1 MANTVM
7 HEIPFSFDQPDQ
19 VLNSLLKLLQQ
30 RLRQPQ
36 ATKTSRE
43 MVVRNA
49 LTVLIIDAYQERAQ
63 YIGGLLT
70 AVGYRPVTMSNEL
83 DAFTAFLRGSCLPLA
98 IVLGQEDGS
107 NRLFV
112 NRLLQQMMQR
122 YDWEPLMIR
131 LQDARATTF
140 GSSSSG
146 EFLPLP
152 TLPGGNPLQSRTSY
166 ANTTRPLNN
175 RSGELKE
182 SYSQPGWPN
191 ASDIHATPVS
201 PFNSGPLPRSSS
213 SSPAHNPVPRVP
225 APPKNLPAP
234 KGPQNDQVAFNSG
247 ANFPSMR
254 SVHTEPPISRDLKS
268 ESLADKAEQ
277 IKKEKVYLDGQSLGR
292 YQIRARLGSSLY
304 SEVYRTYD
312 RLREQESALK
322 AIQVDMVPFYVM
334 KDSVEEVTVFQQE
347 AELLGPLQHPHIV
360 PVLNC
365 GKSYISGTNFIY
377 KNMPFCAEGSLATWI
392 RRYSGGTPFT
402 LKDVLPIILQL
413 ADALQFAHNY
423 QVTYQNFKLTNILV
437 LNQNK
442 RMAKLEVALADF
454 SVVQDGSYFSKL
466 PEGFP
471 YMAPERWDGA
481 VYPASD
487 QYGLAAITYEL
498 LTGRPPFQG
507 NAEHV
512 MKILHTTKFPPPPTT
527 LNPKLPASVNA
538 VLAAALAKKPSERFG
553 SVALFAQT
561 LQRC

>member
-30 RLRQPQ
+30 RLRQPL
-36 ATKTSRE
+36 ATKTSKE
-43 MVVRNA
+43 IVVRNA

-70 AVGYRPVTMSNEL
+70 AVGYRPVAVSNEL

-98 IVLGQEDGS
+98 IVLGREDGS

-112 NRLLQQMMQR
+112 NRLLQQLLQR

-131 LQDARATTF
+131 LQDSRPAAF
-140 GSSSSG
+140 GSSPSG
-146 EFLPLP
+146 EFLPP
-152 TLPGGNPLQSRTSY
+152 SVQPGSSPSQSRTPY
-166 ANTTRPLNN
+166 PHTTRPLYN
-175 RSGELKE
+175 RFGEQKEGSG
-182 SYSQPGWPN
+182 QPARP
-191 ASDIHATPVS
+191 AMHDSRSLLEPPPS
-201 PFNSGPLPRSSS
+201 SGPLP
-213 SSPAHNPVPRVP
+213 
-225 APPKNLPAP
+225 
-234 KGPQNDQVAFNSG
+234 KGPTSMPTRGPASDASHPPITPPSFTVSKGDQATSPSG
-247 ANFPSMR
+247 TSWPSMN
-254 SVHTEPPISRDLKS
+254 SVHTEPPVSRDVKS
-268 ESLADKAEQ
+268 ESRTDKAELP
-277 IKKEKVYLDGQSLGR
+277 KKEKVYLDGQSLGR
-292 YQIRARLGSSLY
+292 YQIRARLGSSMY

-347 AELLGPLQHPHIV
+347 SELLGPLQHPHIL

-392 RRYSGGTPFT
+392 RRYGGGNPFT
-402 LKDVLPIILQL
+402 LKDALPIILQL

-423 QVTYQNFKLTNILV
+423 HVTYQNFKLSNILV
-437 LNQNK
+437 LNQSK
-442 RMAKLEVALADF
+442 KIAKVEVALADF

-481 VYPASD
+481 IYPASD

-527 LNPKLPASVNA
+527 FNPKLPSSVNA
-538 VLAAALAKKPSERFG
+538 VLAAAMAKKPTERFG
-553 SVALFAQT
+553 SVSLFVQT